1 MCCRN
6 VHAGDKRPTARLPC
20 QLFPVACPYPGAL
33 AHVVCLRLH
42 ACCVPCWRACVRG
55 CLLARALD
63 ADLMRIYLAQCDA
76 HATEPGDEGMA
87 ATHGTTACGHLASPL
102 ASGWRH
108 SAAGF
113 ARMEASRF
121 PFPLGTPP
129 GGLLSLSG
137 VPCPA
142 FLALLLLLA
151 LPLSSLHFLVRSPA
165 FSLVLLPV
173 LCASAACALLSFFC
187 SLGHSRWK
195 HGQECVQKVLITWR
209 IDAAPSGP
217 LAPLSSAVG
226 GAICALVQGGRGR
239 RGKELWLEWR
249 VRMERVWLRRVRRG
263 EGVVF
268 ERGVARAAAVGLLVL
283 RSWRWQFLMRQMLEQ
298 VLPPAMPPQGC

>member
-55 CLLARALD
+55 CLLARLVRVL
-63 ADLMRIYLAQCDA
+63 LMRIYLAQCDA

-129 GGLLSLSG
+129 GGLFSLSG

-142 FLALLLLLA
+142 SLALLPSLPFLYPACTSSCDLL
-151 LPLSSLHFLVRSPA
+151 RSPWFCCLCSA
-165 FSLVLLPV
+165 LLLPV
-173 LCASAACALLSFFC
+173 LYS
-187 SLGHSRWK
+187 
-195 HGQECVQKVLITWR
+195 
-209 IDAAPSGP
+209 
-217 LAPLSSAVG
+217 LSSAHSDT
-226 GAICALVQGGRGR
+226 QGGSTGKNVCRRCSSRGGLTR
-239 RGKELWLEWR
+239 R
-249 VRMERVWLRRVRRG
+249 
-263 EGVVF
+263 
-268 ERGVARAAAVGLLVL
+268 RAAH
-283 RSWRWQFLMRQMLEQ
+283 
-298 VLPPAMPPQGC
+298 